1 VRTHTYFISDVHL
14 GAPSVRESQERER
27 TLVSFLKHIETD
39 CKQLFIV
46 GDLFD
51 YWFEYKHVVPR
62 GHTRVLGQLALM
74 VDAGLKLD
82 IFVGNHDLWM
92 GNYLE
97 EELGATVHHGPL
109 KWSPNDGT
117 TSFYL
122 AHGDGLGPGDRKYKA
137 LKKLFTNPIAIW
149 AYKRLHPN
157 FGVGFAA
164 RMSRTSRNS
173 QSDDD
178 HAFKGEKERQLV
190 HSKTVLEQ
198 EWFDY
203 FIYGHRHHE
212 KELVLQT
219 HESEDGTKI
228 DSTYIV
234 LGDWIHLNT
243 FAKWDGTH
251 LTLDSYIPRK

>member
-1 VRTHTYFISDVHL
+1 MSTHTYFISDVHL
-14 GAPSVRESQERER
+14 GAPSVQDSQERER
-27 TLVSFLKHIETD
+27 ALVAFLKSIAKD

-82 IFVGNHDLWM
+82 IFVGNHDLWL
-92 GNYLE
+92 GSYLE
-97 EELGATVHHGPL
+97 EELGATVHHRPL
-109 KWSPNDGT
+109 KWSPNDGQT
-117 TSFYL
+117 WFYL

-137 LKKLFTNPIAIW
+137 IKKLFTNPIAIW

-164 RMSRTSRNS
+164 RMSRASRNS

-190 HSKTVLEQ
+190 HSRTLLEK

-203 FIYGHRHHE
+203 FVYGHRHHE

-219 HESEDGTKI
+219 REGKDGTKI
-228 DSTYIV
+228 ESKYFV

-243 FAKWDGTH
+243 YAKWDGTH
-251 LTLDSYIPRK
+251 LYLDRYTPKK

>member
-1 VRTHTYFISDVHL
+1 
-14 GAPSVRESQERER
+14 
-27 TLVSFLKHIETD
+27 
-39 CKQLFIV
+39 
-46 GDLFD
+46 
-51 YWFEYKHVVPR
+51 
-62 GHTRVLGQLALM
+62 M
-74 VDAGLKLD
+74 VDAGLQLD
-82 IFVGNHDLWM
+82 IFAGNHDLWM

-97 EELGATVHHGPL
+97 EELGATVHHKPL
-109 KWSPNDGT
+109 KWSPDEGKT
-117 TSFYL
+117 AFYL

-137 LKKLFTNPIAIW
+137 LKKIFTNPFAIW

-190 HSKTVLEQ
+190 HSKTVLKE

-212 KELVLQT
+212 KALVLQT
-219 HESEDGTKI
+219 NESEDGTKI

-234 LGDWIHLNT
+234 LGDWIRLNT

-251 LTLDSYIPRK
+251 LTLDSYNSRK

>member
-1 VRTHTYFISDVHL
+1 
-14 GAPSVRESQERER
+14 
-27 TLVSFLKHIETD
+27 
-39 CKQLFIV
+39 
-46 GDLFD
+46 
-51 YWFEYKHVVPR
+51 
-62 GHTRVLGQLALM
+62 
-74 VDAGLKLD
+74 
-82 IFVGNHDLWM
+82 M

-178 HAFKGEKERQLV
+178 HTFKGEKERQLV

-212 KELVLQT
+212 KELVLLT

-234 LGDWIHLNT
+234 LGDWIRLNT